1 MSIPG
6 RKNSKCKDPEANMS
20 LLCSRSLVWLEERE
34 WGSGVV
40 RGKFREEMWEGADC
54 MGSWV
59 LFFNISMMFRV
70 HKSFF
75 WSHTFFCSFV
85 GI

>member
-75 WSHTFFCSFV
+75 LVPHIFL
-85 GI
+85 